1 MPSSPLWLKY
11 TLQSTLSRSG
21 ISALLAGAQ
30 YQVGVQLDF
39 GLGKH
44 RIGPPLGRYRYNRV
58 DLTIYAGDIDA
69 SEEPNLT
76 WEMVYE
82 AIELVRY
89 CTVEKGVYV
98 EMEAGI
104 YGGGVRLGVIKVKLA
119 RMLDGDTEAA

>member
-1 MPSSPLWLKY
+1 M
-11 TLQSTLSRSG
+11 
-21 ISALLAGAQ
+21 
-30 YQVGVQLDF
+30 QLDF
-39 GLGKH
+39 GLGEH
-44 RIGPPLGRYRYNRV
+44 RIGPPRGQYRYNRV

-89 CTVEKGVYV
+89 CTVEKGVYL

-104 YGGGVRLGVIKVKLA
+104 YGGGVRLAVIEVKLA
-119 RMLDGDTEAA
+119 RVPDRDTEAA